1 MVRTNLVVLVA
12 LVALVVVE
20 QAVAIPQREAVAQ
33 EYLDKEIVV
42 AQELGHLLSLEEV
55 EVVLALYLRLVLLMV
70 TEAQE

>member
-1 MVRTNLVVLVA
+1 MAVVL
-12 LVALVVVE
+12 E
-20 QAVAIPQREAVAQ
+20 VAILRQELEEQ

-42 AQELGHLLSLEEV
+42 VQELGHLFILEEV